1 MKIRKYAAIDIGSN
15 AIRMLVSNV
24 VDHEKERIILKNALV
39 RVPIRLGEDSF
50 TSGSIS
56 KKNQKRII
64 KSMKAFKMLMKV
76 HGVKDYLAFATSA
89 LREAENGK
97 KVVKQVW
104 SKSGIKIDIIDG
116 KKEAKIISNTNV
128 FDSVGLDKTFL
139 YVDVGG
145 GSTEFSI
152 LKNGKR
158 THSKSFKIGTVRLLN
173 DGVTEAL
180 WKRAEAWVRSHTQ
193 DYSKVYLLGTG
204 GNINKL
210 HKMAGIKDSR
220 PITYLT
226 LSALYAKLS
235 KLTYEERIIQYGL
248 NPDRSDVILPAAML
262 FLRTLKWTGAKVVYV
277 PKVGLS
283 DGMIRELCKTKKNK
297 FVNRGWSP
305 GLPKS

>member
-24 VDHEKERIILKNALV
+24 IDHDKERIILKNTLV

-56 KKNQKRII
+56 KKNQKRIV

-76 HGVKDYLAFATSA
+76 HRVKDYLAFATSA

-97 KVVKQVW
+97 KVVKQVF
-104 SKSGIKIDIIDG
+104 SKSGIKIEIIDG

-128 FDSVGLDKTFL
+128 FDSVELDKTFL

-152 LKNGKR
+152 LINGKR

-173 DGVTEAL
+173 GGVSEDL
-180 WKRAEAWVRSHTQ
+180 WERSEAWVKSHTK

-210 HKMAGIKDSR
+210 HKMAGIKDSS

-226 LSALYAKLS
+226 LSALYVRLS
-235 KLTYEERIIQYGL
+235 KLTYEERIIKYGL

-283 DGMIRELCKTKKNK
+283 DGMIRELCKTKKK
-297 FVNRGWSP
+297 QIR
-305 GLPKS
+305 

>member
-1 MKIRKYAAIDIGSN
+1 MKIKKYAAIDVGSN

-24 VDHEKERIILKNALV
+24 INHKGKRTILKNALV

-56 KKNQKRII
+56 KKNKKRIV

-76 HGVKDYLAFATSA
+76 HGVKDYMAYATSA
-89 LREAENGK
+89 LREAKNGS
-97 KVVKQVW
+97 KVVKEVL
-104 SKSGIKIDIIDG
+104 SKSGIQIEIIDG

-128 FDSVGLDKTFL
+128 FDVVGKEKTFL

-158 THSKSFKIGTVRLLN
+158 IHSKSFKIGTVRLLN
-173 DGVTEAL
+173 NGVSDEMWEHAQ
-180 WKRAEAWVRSHTQ
+180 KWVKEKTKE
-193 DYSKVYLLGTG
+193 YNKIYLLGTG

-210 HKMAGIKDSR
+210 HKIAGIKDNR
-220 PITYLT
+220 PITFLT
-226 LSALYAKLS
+226 LNAIYARLS
-235 KLTYEERIIQYGL
+235 KMTYEERIVELGL
-248 NPDRSDVILPAAML
+248 NHDRSDVILPAAKL
-262 FLRTLKWTGAKVVYV
+262 FIRTLNWSGAKVVYV

-283 DGMIRELCKTKKNK
+283 DGMIRELCKKKKN
-297 FVNRGWSP
+297 
-305 GLPKS
+305 

>member
-1 MKIRKYAAIDIGSN
+1 MKIKKYAAIDVGSN

-24 VDHEKERIILKNALV
+24 INHKGKRTILKNALV

-56 KKNQKRII
+56 KKNKKRIV

-76 HGVKDYLAFATSA
+76 HGVKDYMAYATSA
-89 LREAENGK
+89 LREAKNGS
-97 KVVKQVW
+97 KVVKEVL
-104 SKSGIKIDIIDG
+104 SKSGIQIEIIDG

-128 FDSVGLDKTFL
+128 FDVVGKEKTLL

-158 THSKSFKIGTVRLLN
+158 IHSKSFKIGTVRLLN
-173 DGVTEAL
+173 NGVSDEMWEHAQ
-180 WKRAEAWVRSHTQ
+180 KWVKEKTKE
-193 DYSKVYLLGTG
+193 YNKIYLLGTG

-210 HKMAGIKDSR
+210 HKIAGIKDNR
-220 PITYLT
+220 PITFLT
-226 LSALYAKLS
+226 LNAIYARLS
-235 KLTYEERIIQYGL
+235 KMTYEERIVELGL
-248 NPDRSDVILPAAML
+248 NPDRSDVILPAAKL
-262 FLRTLKWTGAKVVYV
+262 FLRTLNWSGAKVVYV

-283 DGMIRELCKTKKNK
+283 DGMIRELCKKKKN
-297 FVNRGWSP
+297 
-305 GLPKS
+305 

>member
-1 MKIRKYAAIDIGSN
+1 MKIKKYAAIDVGSN

-24 VDHEKERIILKNALV
+24 INHKGKRTILKNALV

-56 KKNQKRII
+56 KKNKKRIV

-76 HGVKDYLAFATSA
+76 HGVKDYMAYATSA
-89 LREAENGK
+89 LREAKNGS
-97 KVVKQVW
+97 KVVKEVL
-104 SKSGIKIDIIDG
+104 SKSGIKIEIIDG

-128 FDSVGLDKTFL
+128 FDVVGKEKTFL

-158 THSKSFKIGTVRLLN
+158 IHSKSFKIGTVRLLN
-173 DGVTEAL
+173 NGVSDEMWEHAQ
-180 WKRAEAWVRSHTQ
+180 KWVKGKTKE
-193 DYSKVYLLGTG
+193 YNKIYLLGTG

-210 HKMAGIKDSR
+210 HKIAGIKDNR
-220 PITYLT
+220 PITFLT
-226 LSALYAKLS
+226 LNAIYARLS
-235 KLTYEERIIQYGL
+235 KMTYEERIVELGL
-248 NPDRSDVILPAAML
+248 NPDRSDVILPAAKL
-262 FLRTLKWTGAKVVYV
+262 FLRTLNWSGAKVVYV

-283 DGMIRELCKTKKNK
+283 DGMIRELCKKKKN
-297 FVNRGWSP
+297 
-305 GLPKS
+305 

>member
-1 MKIRKYAAIDIGSN
+1 MKIKKYAAIDIGSN
-15 AIRMLVSNV
+15 AIRMLVSNIINFKK
-24 VDHEKERIILKNALV
+24 EKIILKNALV

-56 KKNQKRII
+56 KKNKKRII

-76 HGVKDYLAFATSA
+76 HGVKDYIVYATSA

-97 KVVKQVW
+97 KVAKEVF
-104 SKSGIKIDIIDG
+104 SKSGIKIEIIDG
-116 KKEAKIISNTNV
+116 KKEAKIISNTGV
-128 FDSVGLDKTFL
+128 FKFLGNFKTFL

-158 THSKSFKIGTVRLLN
+158 IHSKSFKIGTVRLLN
-173 DGVTEAL
+173 NGVSEDL
-180 WKRAEAWVRSHTQ
+180 WQHAKNWVKERTK
-193 DYSKVYLLGTG
+193 DYQKIYLLGTG

-210 HKMAGIKDSR
+210 HKMANIKDNR

-226 LSALYAKLS
+226 LNAMYSKLS
-235 KLTYEERIIQYGL
+235 KMTYEERIVELGL
-248 NPDRSDVILPAAML
+248 NPDRSDVILPAAQL
-262 FLRTLKWTGAKVVYV
+262 FLKTLNWSGAKVIYV

-283 DGMIRELCKTKKNK
+283 DGMIRELCKNKKLNLSR
-297 FVNRGWSP
+297 V
-305 GLPKS
+305 

>member
-1 MKIRKYAAIDIGSN
+1 MKIKKYAAIDVGSN

-24 VDHEKERIILKNALV
+24 INHKGKRTILKNALV

-56 KKNQKRII
+56 KKNKKRIV

-76 HGVKDYLAFATSA
+76 HGVKDYMAYATSA
-89 LREAENGK
+89 LREAKNGS
-97 KVVKQVW
+97 KVVKEVL
-104 SKSGIKIDIIDG
+104 SKSGIQIEIIDG

-128 FDSVGLDKTFL
+128 FDVVGKEKTFL

-158 THSKSFKIGTVRLLN
+158 IHSKSFKIGTVRLLN
-173 DGVTEAL
+173 NGVSDEMWEHAQ
-180 WKRAEAWVRSHTQ
+180 KWVKGKTKE
-193 DYSKVYLLGTG
+193 YNKIYLLGTG

-210 HKMAGIKDSR
+210 HKIAGIKDNR
-220 PITYLT
+220 PITFLT
-226 LSALYAKLS
+226 LNAIYARLS
-235 KLTYEERIIQYGL
+235 KMTYEERIVELGL
-248 NPDRSDVILPAAML
+248 NPDRSDVILPAAKL
-262 FLRTLKWTGAKVVYV
+262 FLRTLNWSGAKVVYV

-283 DGMIRELCKTKKNK
+283 DGMIRELCKKKKN
-297 FVNRGWSP
+297 
-305 GLPKS
+305 

>member
-1 MKIRKYAAIDIGSN
+1 MKIKKYAAIDVGSN

-24 VDHEKERIILKNALV
+24 INHKGKRTILKNALV

-56 KKNQKRII
+56 KKNKKRIV

-76 HGVKDYLAFATSA
+76 HGVKDYMAYATSA
-89 LREAENGK
+89 LREAKNGS
-97 KVVKQVW
+97 KVVKEVL
-104 SKSGIKIDIIDG
+104 SKSGIQIEIIDG

-128 FDSVGLDKTFL
+128 FDVVGKEKTFL

-158 THSKSFKIGTVRLLN
+158 IHSKSFKIGTVRLLN
-173 DGVTEAL
+173 NGVSDEMWEHAQ
-180 WKRAEAWVRSHTQ
+180 KWVKEKTKE
-193 DYSKVYLLGTG
+193 YNKIYLLGTG

-210 HKMAGIKDSR
+210 HKIAGIKDNR
-220 PITYLT
+220 PITFLT
-226 LSALYAKLS
+226 LNAIYARLS
-235 KLTYEERIIQYGL
+235 KMTYEERIVELGL
-248 NPDRSDVILPAAML
+248 NPDRSDVILPAAKL
-262 FLRTLKWTGAKVVYV
+262 FLRTLNWSGAKVVYV

-283 DGMIRELCKTKKNK
+283 DGMIRELCKKKKN
-297 FVNRGWSP
+297 
-305 GLPKS
+305 

>member
-1 MKIRKYAAIDIGSN
+1 MKIKKYAAIDVGSN

-24 VDHEKERIILKNALV
+24 INHKGKRTILKNALV

-56 KKNQKRII
+56 KKNKKRIV

-76 HGVKDYLAFATSA
+76 HGVKDYMAYATSA
-89 LREAENGK
+89 LREAKNGS
-97 KVVKQVW
+97 KVVKEVL
-104 SKSGIKIDIIDG
+104 SKSGIQIEIIDG

-128 FDSVGLDKTFL
+128 FDVVGKEKTFL

-158 THSKSFKIGTVRLLN
+158 IHSKSFKIGTVRLLN
-173 DGVTEAL
+173 NGVSNEMWEHAQ
-180 WKRAEAWVRSHTQ
+180 RWVKEKTKE
-193 DYSKVYLLGTG
+193 YNKIYLLGTG

-210 HKMAGIKDSR
+210 HKIAGIKDNR
-220 PITYLT
+220 PITFLT
-226 LSALYAKLS
+226 LNAIYARLS
-235 KLTYEERIIQYGL
+235 KMTYEERIVELGL
-248 NPDRSDVILPAAML
+248 NPDRSDVILPAAKL
-262 FLRTLKWTGAKVVYV
+262 FLRTLNWSGAKVVYV

-283 DGMIRELCKTKKNK
+283 DGMIRELCKKKKN
-297 FVNRGWSP
+297 
-305 GLPKS
+305 

>member
-24 VDHEKERIILKNALV
+24 IDHDKERIILKNTLV

-56 KKNQKRII
+56 KKNQKRIV

-76 HGVKDYLAFATSA
+76 HRVKDYLAFATSA
-89 LREAENGK
+89 LIEAENGK
-97 KVVKQVW
+97 KVVKQVF
-104 SKSGIKIDIIDG
+104 SKSGIKIEIIDG

-128 FDSVGLDKTFL
+128 FDSVELDKTFL

-152 LKNGKR
+152 LINGKR

-173 DGVTEAL
+173 GGVSEDL
-180 WKRAEAWVRSHTQ
+180 WERSEAWVKSHTK

-226 LSALYAKLS
+226 LSALYVRLS
-235 KLTYEERIIQYGL
+235 KLTYEERIIKYGL

-283 DGMIRELCKTKKNK
+283 DGMIRELCKTKIKQI
-297 FVNRGWSP
+297 R
-305 GLPKS
+305 

>member
-1 MKIRKYAAIDIGSN
+1 MKIKKYAAIDVGSN

-24 VDHEKERIILKNALV
+24 INHKGKRTILKNALV

-56 KKNQKRII
+56 KKNKKRIV

-76 HGVKDYLAFATSA
+76 HGVKDYMAYATSA
-89 LREAENGK
+89 LREAKNCS
-97 KVVKQVW
+97 KVVKEVL
-104 SKSGIKIDIIDG
+104 SKSGIQIEIIDG

-128 FDSVGLDKTFL
+128 FDVVGKEKTFL

-158 THSKSFKIGTVRLLN
+158 IHSKSFKIGTVRLLN
-173 DGVTEAL
+173 NGVSDEMWEHAQ
-180 WKRAEAWVRSHTQ
+180 RWVKEKTKE
-193 DYSKVYLLGTG
+193 YNKIYLLGTG

-210 HKMAGIKDSR
+210 HKIAGIKDNR
-220 PITYLT
+220 PITFLT
-226 LSALYAKLS
+226 LNAIYARLS
-235 KLTYEERIIQYGL
+235 KMTYEERIVELGL
-248 NPDRSDVILPAAML
+248 NPDRSDVILPAAKL
-262 FLRTLKWTGAKVVYV
+262 FLRTLNWSGAKVVYV

-283 DGMIRELCKTKKNK
+283 DGMIRELCKKKKN
-297 FVNRGWSP
+297 
-305 GLPKS
+305 

>member
-24 VDHEKERIILKNALV
+24 IDHDKERIILKNTLV

-56 KKNQKRII
+56 KKNQKRIV

-76 HGVKDYLAFATSA
+76 HRVKDYLAFATSA

-97 KVVKQVW
+97 KLVKQVF
-104 SKSGIKIDIIDG
+104 SKSGIKIEIIDG

-128 FDSVGLDKTFL
+128 FDSVELDKTFL

-152 LKNGKR
+152 LINGKR

-173 DGVTEAL
+173 GGVSEDL
-180 WKRAEAWVRSHTQ
+180 WERSEAWVKSHTK

-226 LSALYAKLS
+226 LSALYVRLS
-235 KLTYEERIIQYGL
+235 KLTYEERIIKYGL

-283 DGMIRELCKTKKNK
+283 DGMIRELCKTKKK
-297 FVNRGWSP
+297 QIR
-305 GLPKS
+305 